1 MMPRR
6 RLLKRPIG
14 HSAAHWRLAQL
25 ALLALTLSSCGGAP
39 GLPTDLAAPSPV
51 LARSATPATPAVAT
65 PVPGIGP
72 IRWTSETD
80 PESSAPVDDV
90 SQYSVDAPELIAAS
104 EAVALS
110 AGSVVEARWDYNNTS
125 LDALTTRLQITSDVR
140 QQWLA
145 FTLHRDPD
153 VLWPPGAYRI
163 TISLNGA
170 DVQQSAVD
178 VVAPE

>member
-1 MMPRR
+1 MPTRG
-6 RLLKRPIG
+6 LLARPIG
-14 HSAAHWRLAQL
+14 RSAARCRL
-25 ALLALTLSSCGGAP
+25 ALLAALALMLSGCGGSP
-39 GLPTDLAAPSPV
+39 GRPDDLVAPSSVP
-51 LARSATPATPAVAT
+51 ARSATSATPAVAT
-65 PVPGIGP
+65 PEPRIGP
-72 IRWTSETD
+72 IRWTSGTD

-90 SQYSVDAPELIAAS
+90 SQYGADALEIIAAS

-125 LDALTTRLQITSDVR
+125 LDALTTRLQITSDVH

-153 VLWPPGAYRI
+153 VLWPSGAYRI
-163 TISLNGA
+163 TISLDGEQ
-170 DVQQSAVD
+170 VQQAVVE